1 MKLKKISYNAPVT
14 LTFALLCAAT
24 YVVSALTGGQSNRML
39 FSVYRFR
46 PTDVLGYV
54 RLVGHVLGHGSVE
67 HLVSNMMFVLILGPM
82 LEEKYGGANLAFVI
96 LATAL
101 VTGLVNVIFFP
112 RVALLG
118 ASGVVFAMIL
128 LSSFAGRTDDAI
140 PLTLILV
147 AALYLGMEIYDM
159 IAVQDNV
166 SQLAHVIGGLVG
178 AGLGFALTG
187 RRRAG

>member
-1 MKLKKISYNAPVT
+1 MQNTKKRLVRGI
-14 LTFALLCAAT
+14 ALLCAAA

-187 RRRAG
+187 RKRAG